1 MNKYKKTKKVKTK
14 KVKTKKVKTKK
25 VKTRI
30 VNLGMKKC
38 ENFCRNDYMPNQ
50 HKVIRKVLNQKTITK
65 EHYKIR
71 DDSLHHLC
79 KIYYCDPKCNSF
91 WQDDKQ
97 GRIDF
102 EKTLKNGFLNTYSKK
117 EVEMFQKKG
126 ALSACYNPL
135 TYEEHAKVKYDV
147 FHK

>member
-14 KVKTKKVKTKK
+14 KVKTKKTKTKK
-25 VKTRI
+25 VD
-30 VNLGMKKC
+30 LGMKKC
-38 ENFCRNDYMPNQ
+38 QDFCRNDYVPNQ
-50 HKVIRKVLNQKTITK
+50 HKVIRKVLNQHKITK
-65 EHYKIR
+65 EHHKIR
-71 DDSLHHLC
+71 DDSLHLLC
-79 KIYYCDPKCNSF
+79 KSFHCDPKCNSF

-102 EKTLKNGFLNTYSKK
+102 EKRLKNGFLDTYSEK

-126 ALSACYNPL
+126 AMSACYGPD
-135 TYEEHAKVKYDV
+135 TSKVNYDV

>member
-25 VKTRI
+25 V
-30 VNLGMKKC
+30 NLGMKKC
-38 ENFCRNDYMPNQ
+38 EDFCRNDYMPNQ
-50 HKVIRKVLNQKTITK
+50 HKVIRKVLNQHKITK

-71 DDSLHHLC
+71 DDSLHLLC
-79 KIYYCDPKCNSF
+79 KSIHCDPKCNSF

-102 EKTLKNGFLNTYSKK
+102 EKRLKTGFLDTYSK
-117 EVEMFQKKG
+117 EEIEMFQKKG
-126 ALSACYNPL
+126 AMSACYNP
-135 TYEEHAKVKYDV
+135 EHARVNYDV

>member
-1 MNKYKKTKKVKTK
+1 MNKYNKTNKKYKKTNKKYKKTKKVKTK
-14 KVKTKKVKTKK
+14 KL
-25 VKTRI
+25 I
-30 VNLGMKKC
+30 LGMKKC
-38 ENFCRNDYMPNQ
+38 EEFCRNDYMPNQ

-71 DDSLHHLC
+71 DDSLHLLC
-79 KIYYCDPKCNSF
+79 KAYYCDPKCNSF

-102 EKTLKNGFLNTYSKK
+102 EKRLTNGFLDTYSKK

-126 ALSACYNPL
+126 AMSACYGPDTSRVN
-135 TYEEHAKVKYDV
+135 YDV